1 MRNFQVIVFNERKT
15 YRDIF
20 KSALVY
26 LQNSSTSNSEVPYS
40 TGLNSASSNSAT
52 LKATLL
58 NSGRLLIKK
67 ELLCKLNA
75 TAFVIM

>member
-26 LQNSSTSNSEVPYS
+26 LQNSSTSNSEVPDS

-75 TAFVIM
+75 IAFVIM